1 MGLTCA
7 VCRHPQCKEIEAAVI
22 IDGKSVNSTAQ
33 AYGVHRNQ
41 LRRHLR
47 NHVGFGLS
55 TAECE
60 PLSEWEPPAATTRPK
75 RREPT
80 IDKEDRLEKRVERI
94 LELSEERG
102 NADMMIKASRELRAN
117 FELGAKLSGEA
128 RAAEVAPPP
137 ERLVIAIRQFGPP
150 GEPER
155 PPKMMYAG
163 NPNEE
168 GRYLT
173 EEEIE
178 EHTARTA
185 VEAEQAPLLL
195 APGDECN

>member
-1 MGLTCA
+1 MGSSKCA

-22 IDGKSVNSTAQ
+22 VDGESENSTAL

-55 TAECE
+55 AAKRE
-60 PLSEWEPPAATTRPK
+60 PLAEWKPPVRPK

-80 IDKEDRLEKRVERI
+80 LDKVDRLEKRVEKI

-102 NADMMIKASRELRAN
+102 NPDMALKASRELRASY
-117 FELGAKLSGEA
+117 ELGARLSGEA
-128 RAAEVAPPP
+128 RAAEVAPPR
-137 ERLVIAIRQFGPP
+137 ERVVIAIRQFGGPP
-150 GEPER
+150 DEPAR
-155 PPKMMYAG
+155 PPKLMYMG
-163 NPNEE
+163 TPNEDA
-168 GRYLT
+168 RDLT
-173 EEEIE
+173 PDEIE
-178 EHTARTA
+178 EHNARTA
-185 VEAEQAPLLL
+185 AEAEQAPLLL